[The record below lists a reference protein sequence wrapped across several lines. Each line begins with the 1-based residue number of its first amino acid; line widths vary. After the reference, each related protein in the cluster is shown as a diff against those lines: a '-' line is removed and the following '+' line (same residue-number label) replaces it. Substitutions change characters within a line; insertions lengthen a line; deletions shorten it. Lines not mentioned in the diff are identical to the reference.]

1 MTLIQAAT
9 DWAKGE
15 VVESALI
22 AITGVIVL
30 VAAALFVKYGATVNS
45 KSMTIPFGLV
55 GALFLV
61 MGVIGVV
68 SNSNNVTAFE
78 QQAREN
84 PAQFI
89 QAEKQRVE
97 GFEKIFAI
105 TYPMGAIAIVVGTVL
120 FLALSGSQVKA
131 AGLALIFLG
140 LTTFV
145 VDYFAHE
152 RGDGYYQQLLELEKR

>member
-1 MTLIQAAT
+1 MNIIQAST
-9 DWAKGE
+9 DWARGE

-30 VAAALFVKYGATVNS
+30 VAAGLFAKYGATVHS

-68 SNSNNVTAFE
+68 SNNNNVTAFE
-78 QQAREN
+78 QKAKEN

-97 GFEKIFAI
+97 GFAKIYAI
-105 TYPMGAIAIVVGTVL
+105 TYPMGAIAIALGTVL
-120 FLALSGSQVKA
+120 FLFISGSQIKA
-131 AGLALIFLG
+131 VGLALIFLG

-152 RGDGYYQQLLELEKR
+152 RGDGYYQQLLELERQ

>member
-1 MTLIQAAT
+1 MSIIQAAT

-22 AITGVIVL
+22 AVTGVIVL

-61 MGVIGVV
+61 MGAIGVV

-78 QQAREN
+78 QQAKEN

-89 QAEKQRVE
+89 QAEKLRGE
-97 GFEKIFAI
+97 GFE
-105 TYPMGAIAIVVGTVL
+105 
-120 FLALSGSQVKA
+120 
-131 AGLALIFLG
+131 
-140 LTTFV
+140 
-145 VDYFAHE
+145 
-152 RGDGYYQQLLELEKR
+152 QLLELEKR